1 MNTLI
6 DKILDEWSYRVNDG
20 MPNPKNPLH
29 IVQLRESMEYL
40 QIPETVINGFVNNLT
55 EADIVKNKESG
66 NTYVVQKHNYEY
78 LFLSIFY

>member
-40 QIPETVINGFVNNLT
+40 QIPETVIDGFVNNLT
-55 EADIVKNKESG
+55 E
-66 NTYVVQKHNYEY
+66 QK
-78 LFLSIFY
+78 F